1 MLDEATSHL
10 DVARERAVNEA
21 VRATH
26 MTRIVIAHR
35 PETIRA
41 SARVVSLAN
50 GAIVDDGPPARA
62 VRLI

>member
-1 MLDEATSHL
+1 MRAWMVMGLNASLKVRARANLFSHL
-10 DVARERAVNEA
+10 LN
-21 VRATH
+21 
-26 MTRIVIAHR
+26 R

-62 VRLI
+62 MRLI